1 MNCSSDLKKIS
12 NSRTSASNFKSFSW
26 SLEQFFLTVG
36 QNNFGNKI
44 PFILLFSLVFFPKLA
59 ASFLGQMIARTL
71 VSFARPN
78 IFHAK
83 QWHYCPNNWG
93 VSYSL
98 FGYRVCIA
106 IVGTKLITVLALLFK
121 EMSLCTCKKILYDQ
135 KFFFRMIVMFFVLL
149 DALST

>member
-1 MNCSSDLKKIS
+1 MGPSLLLWT
-12 NSRTSASNFKSFSW
+12 RTIDHYAWCKRKRKNDDGRENGEY
-26 SLEQFFLTVG
+26 SL
-36 QNNFGNKI
+36 
-44 PFILLFSLVFFPKLA
+44 ILLLFLVFFPKLA